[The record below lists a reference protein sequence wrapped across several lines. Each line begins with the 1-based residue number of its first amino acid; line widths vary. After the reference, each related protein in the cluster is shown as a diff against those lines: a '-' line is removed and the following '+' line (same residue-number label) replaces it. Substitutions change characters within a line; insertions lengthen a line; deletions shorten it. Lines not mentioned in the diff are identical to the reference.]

1 MATKKT
7 SKTKTT
13 KKASKT
19 DRLAWRKK
27 KRQELIRNA
36 RKHLDGSVFTPASDL
51 TNIYLRR
58 RSTGV
63 VGLDRIT
70 NGGYPHG
77 CNVVLVGKPGAGK
90 DLLLNLA
97 IRENQRAYG
106 EESAVGII
114 YLEQGGWDKQHARN
128 VGVQVNYSPEEISIL
143 EEIERKTY
151 TAAEKKAMK
160 SCQIGEIDVV
170 TPDTTE
176 AALDYMRL
184 FAESG
189 IYQIVIL
196 NSIDAMSSSAER
208 DSVDENGIGAFDKG
222 RGGEGRALLLSAHY
236 RNQNAIMMAPF
247 EEMEDGGKLRETT
260 FFWVS
265 QFRMAHTS
273 QYSVSHKSISGGQ
286 SVQYYSA
293 LTIEVEKGK
302 KDERTYMGPK
312 DDKNPAHI
320 PTSDMH
326 RVYINKGKYG
336 IATGEM
342 CEFRFYHHNHYDRK
356 KLVVPIGTI
365 DESGTLRSELVKQKF
380 LVRRGAEY
388 HLTIPG
394 TDEVVIIPGKRNQVD
409 DRLRTDS
416 ELRERILEA
425 FRVGQEESET
435 SEEEEA

>member
-1 MATKKT
+1 MTTKKTKKT
-7 SKTKTT
+7 SK
-13 KKASKT
+13 ANKT
-19 DRLAWRKK
+19 DRLAWRRK

-51 TNIYLRR
+51 TNVYLRR

-63 VGLDRIT
+63 IGLDRIT

-77 CNVVLVGKPGAGK
+77 CNVVLVGKPGSGK

-97 IRENQRAYG
+97 IRENQRRYG
-106 EESAVGII
+106 DESAVGII

-128 VGVQVNYSPEEISIL
+128 VGVQVNYSSEELNIL
-143 EEIERKTY
+143 EEIEQKKF
-151 TAAEKKAMK
+151 TAAEKKSMK
-160 SCQIGEIDVV
+160 SCQIGEVDVV

-196 NSIDAMSSSAER
+196 NSIDAMSSAAER
-208 DSVDENGIGAFDKG
+208 DAVDEGGIGEFGKG

-247 EEMEDGGKLRETT
+247 EEMEEEDKLRETT

-273 QYSVSHKSISGGQ
+273 SYSVSHKSISGGQ

-293 LTIEVEKGK
+293 VTIEVEKGK
-302 KDERTYMGPK
+302 KDERTYIGPK
-312 DDKNPAHI
+312 DDRNPSHV

-342 CEFRFYHHNHYDRK
+342 CEFRFYHHNHYDGK
-356 KLVVPIGTI
+356 ELTVPIGTI
-365 DESGTLRSELVKQKF
+365 DESGTLRAELVKQKF
-380 LVRRGAEY
+380 LVRRGSEY
-388 HLTIPG
+388 HLTVPG
-394 TDEVVIIPGKRNQVD
+394 TDEMVVIPGKRNHVD
-409 DRLRTDS
+409 ARLRNDHA
-416 ELRERILEA
+416 LREKVLNA
-425 FRVGQEESET
+425 LNVGK
-435 SEEEEA
+435 EEEIPEGEEA